1 MVLFKSPATLASE
14 TDAAYFADQTVQ
26 RTFYVQP
33 IVDLTFVEPIDQ
45 KLMFDA
51 SISASISARP
61 IDAPIDASISAGII
75 KPSAVSSVPQ
85 GDDTIGLLNTIT
97 PPVTADSSFSFRNI
111 LSTIATIISSGTT
124 VVAAGESRDQ
134 LMKSIVEIQSAL
146 STDGSITYKDK
157 VDILIVLVVF
167 LAALYERKQVSQPEQ
182 DQYEAAMNGIA
193 SGNLKTLLTK
203 IIPEIQK
210 YNTSTTAMN
219 ADSLSMTNTIAMAV
233 VSAFITKA

>member
-61 IDAPIDASISAGII
+61 IDAPIDASISAGI

>member
-1 MVLFKSPATLASE
+1 MVLFKSPATLAVE

-33 IVDLTFVEPIDQ
+33 IVDLTANRSKFVE
-45 KLMFDA
+45 LMFDA
-51 SISASISARP
+51 P

-75 KPSAVSSVPQ
+75 KPSAVSSIPQ
-85 GDDTIGLLNTIT
+85 GDTINLLNTIT
-97 PPVTADSSFSFRNI
+97 PPVTANSSFSFRDI
-111 LSTIATIISSGTT
+111 LSTVASIISSGTT

-167 LAALYERKQVSQPEQ
+167 LAALY
-182 DQYEAAMNGIA
+182 QYEAAMNGIA

-219 ADSLSMTNTIAMAV
+219 ALNADSLSMTNTIAMAV